1 MSDHLYLLSILSL
14 FGSVVGIFGMKYYFT
29 AQRTRAQAAEDATY
43 QALAEKAAFA
53 QSEAAAA
60 LKSIQGA
67 VLEISARLTTV
78 EKILKDVG

>member
-1 MSDHLYLLSILSL
+1 MSDHLYLLSIMSL

-29 AQRTRAQAAEDATY
+29 AQRTRSQQAEDAAY
-43 QALAEKAAFA
+43 QALAEKAAIA
-53 QSEAAAA
+53 QSEAVAS
-60 LKSIQGA
+60 LKSIQST